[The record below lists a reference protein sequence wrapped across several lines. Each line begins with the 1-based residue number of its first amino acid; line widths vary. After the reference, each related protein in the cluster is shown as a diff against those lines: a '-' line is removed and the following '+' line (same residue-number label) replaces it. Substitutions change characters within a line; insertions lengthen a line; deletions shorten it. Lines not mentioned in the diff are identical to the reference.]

1 MKKDL
6 LGIVAIL
13 ASVTLHLF
21 AAGEDNPTGVTGD
34 YNGEIRSGCGYDPY
48 TGNARRT
55 VVDLV
60 VPGGVSKTG
69 LAWNRTLNSR
79 YSPPSASADFAKGGW
94 LSSWTWGLDAAQ
106 HVSYPTG
113 ETVAFT
119 PNPTLGGGVYSAK
132 GVGDVLRASGGDFV
146 LVRSDG
152 SKVSSNIE
160 QAAGRF
166 ITRPILLILTA

>member
-13 ASVTLHLF
+13 AVTLHLF

-152 SKVSSNIE
+152 SKVFF
-160 QAAGRF
+160 QHRAGGGPF
-166 ITRPILLILTA
+166 YNATYLIDP